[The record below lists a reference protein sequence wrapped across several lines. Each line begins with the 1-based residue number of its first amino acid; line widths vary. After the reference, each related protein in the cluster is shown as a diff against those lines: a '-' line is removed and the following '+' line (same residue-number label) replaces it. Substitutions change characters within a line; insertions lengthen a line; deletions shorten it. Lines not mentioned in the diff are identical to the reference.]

1 MIYGFVLSPDR
12 VCMCVYI
19 YVFTQQ
25 VLKFHIKLLI
35 QAKPYQMVLSF
46 ILFLILMQLLDN
58 ANRSQ
63 AKMIW
68 QDNGAFIAAWL
79 TWL

>member
-1 MIYGFVLSPDR
+1 MR

-63 AKMIW
+63 AKMI
-68 QDNGAFIAAWL
+68 
-79 TWL
+79 

>member
-1 MIYGFVLSPDR
+1 MVFSYPQTVER
-12 VCMCVYI
+12 YI
-19 YVFTQQ
+19 YKFTQQ
-25 VLKFHIKLLI
+25 VQKFHIKLLI

-63 AKMIW
+63 AKMI
-68 QDNGAFIAAWL
+68 
-79 TWL
+79 

>member
-1 MIYGFVLSPDR
+1 MVGSGKFA
-12 VCMCVYI
+12 
-19 YVFTQQ
+19 QQ
-25 VLKFHIKLLI
+25 VQKFHMKPLI
-35 QAKPYQMVLSF
+35 QAKPYQMGRSF
-46 ILFLILMQLLDN
+46 IFFLILMQLLDN

>member
-1 MIYGFVLSPDR
+1 MVFSYPRTVDIFIYK
-12 VCMCVYI
+12 
-19 YVFTQQ
+19 FTQQ
-25 VLKFHIKLLI
+25 VQKFHIKLLI

-63 AKMIW
+63 AKMI
-68 QDNGAFIAAWL
+68 
-79 TWL
+79 